1 MKRLGP
7 TRSPGSIMSYKNE
20 NAVVAAIGKAVK
32 KNYPTAYILKIHGG
46 QYQESG
52 IPDLLVCID
61 GLEIGME
68 VKHQKPGESREHA
81 LDRTTLKQRSHIQRI
96 LNAGGMAGVVMDV
109 EPALYLIQLAKLK
122 QRMIQEGRPIED
134 YPLPPDYDFLF
145 RVDDSKIIEIQERQV
160 IPHP

>member
-1 MKRLGP
+1 
-7 TRSPGSIMSYKNE
+7 MSYTNE
-20 NAVVAAIGKAVK
+20 NAVVAAIGKAIK

-52 IPDLLVCID
+52 IPDLLVCVD
-61 GLEIGME
+61 GLEVGIE

-81 LDRTTLKQRSHIQRI
+81 LDRTTIKQRSHIQRI
-96 LNAGGMAGVVMDV
+96 INAGGMAGVALDV
-109 EPALYLIQLAKLK
+109 DPALYLIQLAKLK
-122 QRMIQEGRPIED
+122 QKMMAEGRPVED

-145 RVDDSKIIEIQERQV
+145 RVDDSKIIQLDELKV